1 MKTLL
6 RIVASMMLF
15 GLGSFWAVGIA
26 SSMSADEAMALLSE
40 GNARYVES
48 LAQHPNQGPD
58 RRNATATTGQQP
70 FATILSCSDS
80 RVPTEV
86 VFDRGVG
93 DIFVIRVAGNVANVD
108 QIGSIEYA
116 VAHLSSPLLVV
127 LGHTKC
133 GAVEAVTHGA
143 SLHGNIIP
151 IAKAICPAVGAASKD
166 NPSAT
171 GEALVNEAIKANVW
185 QAIEDI
191 FLTSPITV
199 GRVKTGKL
207 KVVGAVYD
215 IKTGMVNWMGPHPRQ
230 EKLLSE

>member
-6 RIVASMMLF
+6 RIMASMMLF
-15 GLGSFWAVGIA
+15 CLGSFWAVGIA
-26 SSMSADEAMALLSE
+26 SSMSPDEAMALLSE
-40 GNARYVES
+40 GNARYVKS
-48 LAQHPNQGPD
+48 QAQRPNQGPD
-58 RRNATATTGQQP
+58 RRNATAIKGQQP

-93 DIFVIRVAGNVANVD
+93 DIFVIRVAGNVANAD

-116 VAHLSSPLLVV
+116 VAHLGSPLLVV

-143 SLHGNIIP
+143 SLQGNIIP
-151 IAKAICPAVGAASKD
+151 IARAICPAVAAARKE

-191 FLTSPITV
+191 FRASPITV
-199 GRVKTGKL
+199 GRVKAGKL

-215 IKTGMVNWMGPHPRQ
+215 IKTGMVNWMGPHPSQ
-230 EKLLSE
+230 AKLLSE